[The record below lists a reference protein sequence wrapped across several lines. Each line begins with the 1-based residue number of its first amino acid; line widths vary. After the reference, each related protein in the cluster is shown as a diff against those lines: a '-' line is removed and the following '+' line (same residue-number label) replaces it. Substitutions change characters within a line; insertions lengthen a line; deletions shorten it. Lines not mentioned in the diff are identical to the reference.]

1 MTEPTVLRL
10 ADEIHLWRIDL
21 SRETAQ
27 LQPLFSTLS
36 TDEQERAARFYF
48 PKDREQF
55 VAARGSLRRILS
67 CYLNIAPADL
77 YFCYGPQ
84 GKPAL
89 VPEQGGR
96 RLQFNLSHSQGLAL
110 IAIARDRPLGVDLEA
125 VDPNYGWQ
133 DIARQFFTPKE
144 QELLHQLPAPA
155 QGPAFFQLWTRK
167 EALLKAIG
175 MGLSVPLNQVEVGLD
190 PDKSIRSVR
199 PPWRAQSAEAW
210 IIQDLPLAPT
220 YAAAVAIADLP
231 HPCLIPLPDVAHIHA
246 QILLPLP
253 GSAPA
258 PRNSPALGAGSGS
271 LDRHLSPPGHTSH
284 SN

>member
-21 SRETAQ
+21 SLETAQ

-48 PKDREQF
+48 PRDREQF

-89 VPEQGGR
+89 VPEQGGS
-96 RLQFNLSHSQGLAL
+96 RLQFNLSHSQELAL
-110 IAIARDRPLGVDLEA
+110 IAVAPDRQLGVDLEA
-125 VDPNYGWQ
+125 VDLNYGWQ

-144 QELLHQLPAPA
+144 QALLHRLPAPA

-167 EALLKAIG
+167 EAVLKAIG
-175 MGLSVPLNQVEVGLD
+175 TGLSVPLNQVEVGLD
-190 PDKSIRSVR
+190 PDQSPRFMR
-199 PPWRAQSAEAW
+199 PPWQPQSTEAW
-210 IIQDLPLAPT
+210 TIQDLSLAPT

-231 HPCLIPLPDVAHIHA
+231 HPCLIPLPDVAHIRA
-246 QILLPLP
+246 QIPLSLP

-258 PRNSPALGAGSGS
+258 PRISPALGAGSGP
-271 LDRHLSPPGHTSH
+271 LDRHLYPPGHASR